1 MPSRLVVHRAY
12 RPQRRSW
19 LPFLA
24 FTAGLLLLVAAL
36 SAWVMYETV
45 PSVRYHA
52 QNLLGQVRDVVAP
65 HADILPTPESVAQVM
80 PLFTPSPTA
89 AIAPTATPT
98 SLSRETAPPSA
109 SPAGPTP
116 ALSAT
121 VAATDTPSATAT
133 PALTATP
140 IPAQFALQGI
150 TQVYQKFNNCG
161 PASLTEELGYW
172 GWAGTQADAA
182 KVLKPNQDD
191 KNVSPRELYEYLL
204 TQGYDAY
211 IRMGGTVD
219 LLKRF
224 IAAGYPPMVEKGFD
238 VPDKGWM
245 GHYGVISAYDDQ
257 REVFTLQDTYLGP
270 NIKMSYAEFERN
282 WRAFNYVYLIVF
294 PAGQERDAE
303 VVSLLGEMAD
313 LDHSYRVALERAQ
326 TEAPRL
332 TGQEA
337 AFAWFNQGTNLSYL
351 KDYAGAA
358 AAYDQARKIGLPYRM
373 LWYQFGPYLSYYV
386 MGRYQDVIDLATFAI
401 KSANIPAIEESYY
414 WRGMAEQ
421 ALGQRNAAID
431 DYREAL
437 NQHPGFALAKEALA
451 QLGVAP

>member
-45 PSVRYHA
+45 PIVRYHA

-65 HADILPTPESVAQVM
+65 HADILPTPEAVAQTV
-80 PLFTPSPTA
+80 PLLTPSPTA
-89 AIAPTATPT
+89 TLVPTHTPT

-109 SPAGPTP
+109 PPAGATP
-116 ALSAT
+116 ASSAT
-121 VAATDTPSATAT
+121 LAPTDTPSATTT
-133 PALTATP
+133 PAFTATP

-150 TQVYQKFNNCG
+150 THVYQKFNNCG

-172 GWAGTQADAA
+172 GWTGTQADAA

-257 REVFTLQDTYLGP
+257 RGVFTLQDTYLGP

-294 PAGQERDAE
+294 PAGKERDAE

-313 LDHSYRVALERAQ
+313 LDYSYRVALERAQ
-326 TEAPRL
+326 AEAPRL
-332 TGQEA
+332 TGQDA

-358 AAYDQARKIGLPYRM
+358 AAYDRARKIGLPYRM

-386 MGRYQDVIDLATFAI
+386 MGRYQDIVDLATFAI

-421 ALGQRNAAID
+421 ALGQPDAAVA

-437 NQHPGFALAKEALA
+437 NQHPGYALAKEALA
-451 QLGVAP
+451 QLGVTP